1 MGVWNKERLRIISH
15 SATGSSVPWPGMAF
29 LHTASLPTSQP
40 IGRRANKL
48 LILKRLAM
56 FQVGPKMALFN
67 TFPVTYN

>member
-1 MGVWNKERLRIISH
+1 MEVWNKERLRIISH
-15 SATGSSVPWPGMAF
+15 SATGSSVPWPGMAL

-40 IGRRANKL
+40 TDRRTNKL
-48 LILKRLAM
+48 LILKRLAT

>member
-1 MGVWNKERLRIISH
+1 MGVWNKERLKIISH
-15 SATGSSVPWPGMAF
+15 SATGSSLPWPGMAL

-40 IGRRANKL
+40 TGRRTYEL

-67 TFPVTYN
+67 TFPVTCN